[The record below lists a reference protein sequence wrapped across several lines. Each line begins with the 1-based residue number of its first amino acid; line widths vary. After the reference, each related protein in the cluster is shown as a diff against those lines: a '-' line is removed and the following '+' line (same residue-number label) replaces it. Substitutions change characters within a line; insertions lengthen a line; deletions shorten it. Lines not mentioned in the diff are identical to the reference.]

1 MQTEIIN
8 NPITGETLYVLE
20 SNEEVFRIEFAIDPG
35 KAIAAEH
42 IHPFQDQAIYV
53 IEGTLGCRIGD
64 VNRFL
69 AAGEYAIIP
78 AGSSHYQ
85 WNPTA
90 EEARAI
96 EEIRPAGKA
105 HNFFRVLFALAR
117 EGKTNSKGVPK
128 PLIGAAFASE
138 FKDFVRPTSVGLR
151 FLFGLLG
158 PVSILLGYRD
168 VIRTYIERFEQDE
181 MDRTPV
187 ISFNDTPAADP
198 EYARSFAD
206 EQTTW

>member
-1 MQTEIIN
+1 MYKERIN
-8 NPITGETLYVLE
+8 NPVAGETLYVLE

-53 IEGTLGCRIGD
+53 IKGALGCRIGD

-78 AGSSHYQ
+78 AGASHYQ

-90 EEARAI
+90 QETRAI

-138 FKDFVRPTSVGLR
+138 FKDFIRPKSPWLR

-158 PVSILLGYRD
+158 PVSILLGYREI
-168 VIRTYIERFEQDE
+168 IRAYIERFEHEE
-181 MDRTPV
+181 MEQTPV
-187 ISFNDTPAADP
+187 ISFRDTPAADP
-198 EYARSFAD
+198 EYVRSFAD
-206 EQTTW
+206 EQAT